1 MKRKQQATASGE
13 DYLEAILV
21 IQMHKGAVRSVDYSP
36 AHGSIKT
43 KRVPCSQYSKKRWI
57 SHNG

>member
-21 IQMHKGAVRSVDYSP
+21 IQMQKGAVRSVDI
-36 AHGSIKT
+36 ARHMEGIKT

>member
-21 IQMHKGAVRSVDYSP
+21 NPNAERSSTLRGYSP